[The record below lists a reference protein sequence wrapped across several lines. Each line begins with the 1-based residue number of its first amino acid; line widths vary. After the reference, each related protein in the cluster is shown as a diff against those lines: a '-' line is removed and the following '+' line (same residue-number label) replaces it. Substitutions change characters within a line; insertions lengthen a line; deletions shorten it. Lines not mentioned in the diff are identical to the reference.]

1 MVVLYILLIQLY
13 SDEDYFP
20 LVLSLHLSSYVR
32 IVCPNIGAGQFLSN
46 VSQTISDTATDQY
59 LTTSIPVRTYYE
71 SLLCTV
77 MEGNMSDNINEV
89 MNEV

>member
-1 MVVLYILLIQLY
+1 M
-13 SDEDYFP
+13 
-20 LVLSLHLSSYVR
+20 
-32 IVCPNIGAGQFLSN
+32 SN

-89 MNEV
+89 MNEVVFVVLVTYSCFLS